1 MWSKR
6 LELIIMLK
14 AIALTT
20 VWYTGYRTVVDCSPI
35 DVVPYCFAICY
46 CLVQSYCEEKRTLSY
61 HCKANS
67 IVQD

>member
-1 MWSKR
+1 
-6 LELIIMLK
+6 MLK

-46 CLVQSYCEEKRTLSY
+46 CLVQSYCEEKRTLSLQSEFDRPRLNITTKNKY
-61 HCKANS
+61 S
-67 IVQD
+67 